1 MHWTFAGIAILA
13 LWTGYLTWF
22 AVLLTRR
29 VRSARLRSIPARQ
42 QLRELSLDTLL
53 PVILVGINF
62 GGSSD
67 SFVPLVLPGLALAL
81 WTFAPGYVKSKVAPL
96 SLVFLGLY
104 GFTVLRQF
112 AREAPWV
119 TRYGLAGG
127 GSGQGYAQLDLAQTF
142 AFLAGGLWLTWRRM
156 DPDSRV
162 SRMLLREPDDATAG
176 RSRPRWG
183 LLLLVVYGLLVELLG
198 PTVWFGTTWWST
210 GLTLTVG
217 LAALVLVIRLPAVAA
232 DLALAGLILFG
243 IYGMAVAAFWPRL
256 PLPSPYT
263 WAVRYGAIWV
273 VNRPMAVLA
282 GVQGLALVAFGLWLV
297 PRALDPWTRSL
308 LRSATDA
315 ELAGRVQRLTR
326 TRADAV
332 DAATA
337 ELRRLERDLH
347 DGAQARLVALGMSLR
362 AAERLILTSPDAA
375 VALVA
380 EARETSVKVLDE
392 LRSLVRGICPPVLA
406 DRGLADAIRALALD
420 TPLATE
426 VDIDLPGRPDLPVE
440 TACYFAVAEALANAV
455 KHSGARQV
463 QVRVQH
469 SDARLRITV
478 IDDGCGGA
486 DPQRGSGLLG
496 LERRLGTFDGVLA
509 VSSPAGGPTIIA
521 IEVPCALSSLKTS
534 SSFATA

>member
-1 MHWTFAGIAILA
+1 M
-13 LWTGYLTWF
+13 
-22 AVLLTRR
+22 
-29 VRSARLRSIPARQ
+29 
-42 QLRELSLDTLL
+42 
-53 PVILVGINF
+53 
-62 GGSSD
+62 
-67 SFVPLVLPGLALAL
+67 PLVLPGLALAL

-112 AREAPWV
+112 ARDVPWV

-127 GSGQGYAQLDLAQTF
+127 GSGQGYAQLDLVQTL

-162 SRMLLREPDDATAG
+162 SRMLLREPDDAHAG

-198 PTVWFGTTWWST
+198 PTFWLDTTWWSM
-210 GLTLTVG
+210 GLTVTVG

-243 IYGMAVAAFWPRL
+243 IYGIAVAAFWPGL

-263 WAVRYGAIWV
+263 WVVRYGAIWV
-273 VNRPMAVLA
+273 VNRPTAVLA

-362 AAERLILTSPDAA
+362 AAERLIPTAPDAA

-420 TPLATE
+420 TPLAIE
-426 VDIDLPGRPDLPVE
+426 VDIDLPGRPDRPVE

-463 QVRVQH
+463 QVRIRH
-469 SDARLRITV
+469 ADARLRITV

-521 IEVPCALSSLKTS
+521 IEVPCALSSPKIS